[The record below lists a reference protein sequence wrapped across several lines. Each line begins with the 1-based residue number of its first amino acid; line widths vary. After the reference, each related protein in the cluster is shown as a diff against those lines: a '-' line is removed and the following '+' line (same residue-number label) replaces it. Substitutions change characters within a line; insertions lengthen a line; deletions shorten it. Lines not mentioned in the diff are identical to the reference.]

1 MVPWLFHAVIIAVAR
16 EHQYVLH
23 TVVEH
28 RHTAIQIEIM
38 RPTIRID
45 RSSEDYTSTI
55 CECDMITFAAPLL
68 LAIDADRRCSFPAA
82 PPSEDIRNLKKQVR
96 NRCREYAVITPAHGF
111 VYFRWD
117 SVSCLIASSM
127 SPSNASA
134 SRCTSNFSV
143 SSVV

>member
-68 LAIDADRRCSFPAA
+68 LAIDSFREGIECLAWVF
-82 PPSEDIRNLKKQVR
+82 LK
-96 NRCREYAVITPAHGF
+96 F
-111 VYFRWD
+111 
-117 SVSCLIASSM
+117 
-127 SPSNASA
+127 
-134 SRCTSNFSV
+134 
-143 SSVV
+143 

>member
-68 LAIDADRRCSFPAA
+68 LAIDADRRRSFV
-82 PPSEDIRNLKKQVR
+82 NLPLLLLLIVLSVLLGLRKLLDRKFHV
-96 NRCREYAVITPAHGF
+96 AVQRIGKSLHFQLLGLF
-111 VYFRWD
+111 GRIGVG
-117 SVSCLIASSM
+117 
-127 SPSNASA
+127 
-134 SRCTSNFSV
+134 
-143 SSVV
+143 

>member
-68 LAIDADRRCSFPAA
+68 LAIDADRRRSFPAA
-82 PPSEDIRNLKKQVR
+82 PPAEDIRNLKKHMGD
-96 NRCREYAVITPAHGF
+96 RCREFAVIAPAHSFICF
-111 VYFRWD
+111 VGT
-117 SVSCLIASSM
+117 
-127 SPSNASA
+127 P
-134 SRCTSNFSV
+134 
-143 SSVV
+143 